1 LTIQILNQGGLDRL
15 SLALSQNR
23 YVKKAFPASSS
34 DQDFLT
40 DFSTRATN
48 SYRDAFDKVDLSL
61 NVKSALEYAR
71 YCDAQL
77 RYLEDPNHVFEL
89 SIDTATNAD
98 LVIEFIFNIL
108 SLGSIE
114 AIEFVPRLLQ
124 LISFYPGTRPL
135 FKRLVPNVPSWMFLN
150 WISQLTAVLDTDLS
164 EYVFL
169 ILYDLVQDFPGYH
182 IFY

>member
-1 LTIQILNQGGLDRL
+1 MQILSQDKRLDRL

-23 YVKKAFPASSS
+23 YVKKEFPTSSS

-40 DFSTRATN
+40 AFSTRATN
-48 SYRDAFDKVDLSL
+48 SYRDAFLGVDLSL
-61 NVKSALEYAR
+61 NVKSALEYVR

-77 RYLEDPNHVFEL
+77 RYLEDPNHSFEL

-98 LVIEFIFNIL
+98 LIIEFILNLL

-124 LISFYPGTRPL
+124 LISVYPGTRQL
-135 FKRLVPNVPSWMFLN
+135 FKRLVPKVPSWMFLR
-150 WISQLTAVLDTDLS
+150 WLSQLCAVLDTELS

-169 ILYDLVQDFPGYH
+169 ILHDLVQDFPRLYS
-182 IFY
+182 FY